1 MLNRVR
7 QSKLDVAPQSAESL
21 AIEAEGLTKSFGDH
35 VALRGLDLR
44 VPEGSVTA
52 LIGPNGSGKT
62 TTVRVL
68 STLLAPDAGRA
79 TVFGHDV
86 MTEPDAVRAVIGVTG
101 QFSAVDKLLTGRENL
116 VLVAR
121 LLHLARPS
129 ARERISMNLDR
140 FELTEAADRPVATY
154 SGGMRRRLDLAM
166 TLMGEPRIVFLD
178 EPTTGLD
185 PRGRRVLWRIVR
197 DLVADGMTVLLT
209 TQYLEEAD
217 HLADRVALIDQG
229 ALVAEGTPTE
239 LKKRAPGG
247 RIRLQFAD
255 DAALAAAGAQLEGAT
270 LNEDDLS
277 LELMSDGK
285 AAGIRSIL
293 DRLERHGITTESFSA
308 HPPDLDDVFFALT
321 GGSREIPA
329 TPATEVVG

>member
-1 MLNRVR
+1 
-7 QSKLDVAPQSAESL
+7 
-21 AIEAEGLTKSFGDH
+21 
-35 VALRGLDLR
+35 
-44 VPEGSVTA
+44 
-52 LIGPNGSGKT
+52 
-62 TTVRVL
+62 
-68 STLLAPDAGRA
+68 
-79 TVFGHDV
+79 
-86 MTEPDAVRAVIGVTG
+86 
-101 QFSAVDKLLTGRENL
+101 
-116 VLVAR
+116 
-121 LLHLARPS
+121 
-129 ARERISMNLDR
+129 
-140 FELTEAADRPVATY
+140 
-154 SGGMRRRLDLAM
+154 MRRRLDLAM

-217 HLADRVALIDQG
+217 HLADRVALIDRG
-229 ALVAEGTPTE
+229 TLIAEGTPTE

-255 DAALAAAGAQLEGAT
+255 DAVLAAAGAQLEGAT

-277 LELMSDGK
+277 LELVSDGR

-293 DRLERHGITTESFSA
+293 DRLERHGVTTESFSA

-321 GGSREIPA
+321 SASREIGAGP
-329 TPATEVVG
+329 TTEVVG

>member
-1 MLNRVR
+1 MQNQVQQTKPRDSSPPGHR
-7 QSKLDVAPQSAESL
+7 L
-21 AIEAEGLTKSFGDH
+21 AVEAVGLAKSFGGQ
-35 VALRGLDLR
+35 VALSGLDLA

-62 TTVRVL
+62 TTVRIL

-79 TVFGHDV
+79 TVFGHDAV
-86 MTEPDAVRAVIGVTG
+86 EEPEAVRAAIGVTG
-101 QFSAVDKLLTGRENL
+101 QFSAVDKFLTGRENL
-116 VLVAR
+116 ALMAR
-121 LLHLARPS
+121 LQHLQRNVALKRTADS
-129 ARERISMNLDR
+129 LDR

-185 PRGRRVLWRIVR
+185 PRGRRVLWHIVR

-239 LKKRAPGG
+239 LKKHAPGG
-247 RIRLQFAD
+247 RIRLQFVD

-270 LNEDDLS
+270 LNGDDLS
-277 LELMSDGK
+277 LELVSDGK

-308 HPPDLDDVFFALT
+308 NPPDLDDVFFALT
-321 GGSREIPA
+321 SASREIPA
-329 TPATEVVG
+329 APATEVVG